1 MRQTTIAT
9 ITAILIL
16 ALLLLAIVPVA
27 AQRRLLVSASVS
39 TEAVPQG
46 LLVSLTGSV
55 KTGSNVPVENAEVSI
70 QVTNPQN
77 SSVFVGLIFSGAN
90 GGYSIKFTLPR
101 DAVPGNYSVFIS
113 TSKPGYDTAVVQLFF
128 LVSNPDFS
136 LLVSP
141 QIANVRQGDEAT
153 FTITLVADGG
163 FASTIN
169 LTLSDF
175 PQGTTFRFSNASLIP
190 PGSSILRLNTTRA
203 TPVGTHNITVVGISA
218 GMAHSA
224 TVSLQV
230 QRANDFPPP
239 ITTGDNTVLFVA
251 IVAVG
256 AVSILS
262 AGVVIRRRRRPSV
275 DLKALLK
282 EAEVDH
288 GYVATARAL
297 ARLEELRSL
306 GQIDDQTYDRLRNE
320 FEKRLSKTKL

>member
-1 MRQTTIAT
+1 MRQATIA
-9 ITAILIL
+9 AILL
-16 ALLLLAIVPVA
+16 ALLLLAILPVA

-39 TEAVPQG
+39 TESVAQG
-46 LLVSLTGSV
+46 LLVSVTGSV
-55 KTGSNVPVENAEVSI
+55 KASSNVPVENAEVSI

-113 TSKPGYDTAVVQLFF
+113 TSKPGYDTAIVRLFF
-128 LVSNPDFS
+128 LISNPDFS

-141 QIANVRQGDEAT
+141 QSADIRQGEEAT
-153 FTITLVADGG
+153 FTITVVAGGG
-163 FASTIN
+163 FASTVN

-203 TPVGTHNITVVGISA
+203 TPVGTHNITVVGISS
-218 GMAHSA
+218 GIAHSA

-230 QRANDFPPP
+230 QQTNDFPPP
-239 ITTGDNTVLFVA
+239 ITTEDNTTLVIA
-251 IVAVG
+251 IAAVG
-256 AVSILS
+256 AVLIS
-262 AGVVIRRRRRPSV
+262 AMAVVIRRRRRPSA
-275 DLKALLK
+275 DLRSLMK

-306 GQIDDQTYDRLRNE
+306 RQIDDQTYNRLRNE